1 MATAYRAGDVTP
13 AQLLFGLAV
22 CIALAAGAVLLGS
35 RYYQQLPAVN
45 ALLNA
50 TATLLLVYGYV
61 AIKRRREWA
70 HTIAMLAAFGVSI
83 VFLACYLVYHR
94 QLYVETGLRG
104 RPFTGDG
111 LIRPVYFTIL
121 ITHVI
126 LAGIVPF
133 LAGASIYLGLRE
145 RRAAQRRVAV
155 VTFPIW
161 LYVSVTGV
169 VIYLMLYHL
178 YPA

>member
-1 MATAYRAGDVTP
+1 MATVYRAGDLSP
-13 AQLLFGLAV
+13 AQLLAGLAV
-22 CIALAAGAVLLGS
+22 CIALAVGAVVLGS
-35 RYYQQLPAVN
+35 QYYQQLPAVN

-50 TATLLLVYGYV
+50 TATVLLVYGYV
-61 AIKRRREWA
+61 AIKGRRERA
-70 HTIAMLAAFGVSI
+70 HTIAMLSAFGVSI

-104 RPFTGDG
+104 RPFTGEG

-121 ITHVI
+121 VTHVV
-126 LAGIVPF
+126 LAGVVPF

-145 RRAAQRRVAV
+145 RRAAHRRVSV

-169 VIYLMLYHL
+169 LIYFMLYHL